1 MSEAFKFSL
10 SGCGDVGW
18 LKFDAAKADKTP
30 SMRQSL
36 RSVRNAHHSTE
47 SYKTKSAQREHS
59 PRADVGSG
67 IGLLASE
74 SDQHP
79 NRFGAIVER
88 TSERRDRPLWPVN
101 RLPLR
106 TAAKSLE
113 GGTEGR
119 PQPDQAECLGIII
132 LRPDPILGFQKTLH
146 EGRMT
151 EQVDVSDRT
160 ELHLGNRER
169 TELPVFTS

>member
-59 PRADVGSG
+59 PGPTLSPESDYWLASRISTQIASAPSLNARVSGG
-67 IGLLASE
+67 IGRYGRS
-74 SDQHP
+74 
-79 NRFGAIVER
+79 
-88 TSERRDRPLWPVN
+88 
-101 RLPLR
+101 
-106 TAAKSLE
+106 TA
-113 GGTEGR
+113 
-119 PQPDQAECLGIII
+119 C
-132 LRPDPILGFQKTLH
+132 H
-146 EGRMT
+146 
-151 EQVDVSDRT
+151 
-160 ELHLGNRER
+160 
-169 TELPVFTS
+169 